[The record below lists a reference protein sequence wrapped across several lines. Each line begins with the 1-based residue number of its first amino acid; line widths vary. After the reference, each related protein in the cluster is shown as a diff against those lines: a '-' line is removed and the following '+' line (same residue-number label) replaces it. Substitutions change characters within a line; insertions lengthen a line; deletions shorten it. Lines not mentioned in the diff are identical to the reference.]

1 MAPPPATIA
10 QIHERF
16 PAVAFAGTPGIQQFN
31 AQQTTL
37 GAAVSCR
44 GIGLHSGA
52 ELAMRLVPAAADTGI
67 VFIRTDI
74 ADRDEASIPALFG
87 SVCDVTL
94 STKIGNSHGHVVGT
108 IEHLLAALA
117 GMRVDNVIVEIDGP
131 EVPIM
136 DGSAQPFVD
145 LMHSVGIVELDAVRR
160 ALRVKKPVRVS
171 QGDSYCELLPE
182 DGCVFE
188 AEIDFQSGA
197 IGRQAYQLDLLTEN
211 FDLDVAGAR
220 TFCMLH
226 QVEAMHSAGLA
237 LGGSIENAILVDGDV
252 VMNEEG

>member
-16 PAVAFAGTPGIQQFN
+16 PAVAFAGTLGVQQFK

-52 ELAMRLVPAAADTGI
+52 ELTMRLVPAAADTGI

-74 ADRDEASIPALFG
+74 TDRDEASIPALFG
-87 SVCDVTL
+87 CVCDVTL

-108 IEHLLAALA
+108 VEHLLAALA

-131 EVPIM
+131 EGPPKSSR
-136 DGSAQPFVD
+136 DGSRDDPED
-145 LMHSVGIVELDAVRR
+145 D
-160 ALRVKKPVRVS
+160 
-171 QGDSYCELLPE
+171 PE
-182 DGCVFE
+182 DGLKSMRRRRRFVFRKCVFVF
-188 AEIDFQSGA
+188 A
-197 IGRQAYQLDLLTEN
+197 
-211 FDLDVAGAR
+211 
-220 TFCMLH
+220 
-226 QVEAMHSAGLA
+226 
-237 LGGSIENAILVDGDV
+237 
-252 VMNEEG
+252 

>member
-1 MAPPPATIA
+1 MTPPPSTIA

-16 PAVAFAGTPGIQQFN
+16 PAVSFAGNPCIQQFN
-31 AQQTTL
+31 AHQTTL
-37 GAAVSCR
+37 GAAAVCQ

-52 ELAMRLVPAAADTGI
+52 ELTMRLVPAVADTGI

-87 SVCDVTL
+87 RVCDVTL
-94 STKIGNSHGHVVGT
+94 STKIRNSQGHVVGT

-145 LMHSVGIVELDAVRR
+145 LMNNVGIFKSDE
-160 ALRVKKPVRVS
+160 S
-171 QGDSYCELLPE
+171 
-182 DGCVFE
+182 
-188 AEIDFQSGA
+188 
-197 IGRQAYQLDLLTEN
+197 T
-211 FDLDVAGAR
+211 
-220 TFCMLH
+220 
-226 QVEAMHSAGLA
+226 
-237 LGGSIENAILVDGDV
+237 AILEIEIV
-252 VMNEEG
+252 

>member
-52 ELAMRLVPAAADTGI
+52 ELTMRLVPAAADTGI

-94 STKIGNSHGHVVGT
+94 STKIGNSHGTCGWH
-108 IEHLLAALA
+108 
-117 GMRVDNVIVEIDGP
+117 D
-131 EVPIM
+131 
-136 DGSAQPFVD
+136 
-145 LMHSVGIVELDAVRR
+145 
-160 ALRVKKPVRVS
+160 
-171 QGDSYCELLPE
+171 
-182 DGCVFE
+182 
-188 AEIDFQSGA
+188 
-197 IGRQAYQLDLLTEN
+197 
-211 FDLDVAGAR
+211 
-220 TFCMLH
+220 
-226 QVEAMHSAGLA
+226 
-237 LGGSIENAILVDGDV
+237 
-252 VMNEEG
+252 